1 MDAYLN
7 VARWRPDFCPKNA
20 KIESVVAW
28 VRLPDLPA
36 PLFDKK
42 FLLNLGNAIG
52 KAIRLDVHTAQRA
65 RGKFARLCVEL
76 DLTKPLIPEFNVEGQ
91 VLSVVYESLGL
102 LCNRCGWVGHNKEG
116 CVEFHRKNVGVGMD
130 VEGLEKEAMVGKE
143 NEGEKELWKTVHR
156 AGWRKRPP
164 VTAQPR
170 QSGSRFSVLEEVVEN
185 EGVQEG
191 DAKQQVLREKVQ
203 GVTNLRKDEVPNQQ
217 SKKGVNGGM
226 GVKSRG
232 LKEGLATRKKAI
244 VKEGQQDALEK
255 DKSLTACNRPGRSIS
270 ILSES
275 QNKARSAEDGGSDLT
290 LNGQKVEVNV
300 DDPIECY
307 GTNVVVGGAASKGFA
322 AVLRDLKHRHRLDM
336 VVILEPRVSGIA
348 ADRVIKSW
356 GFKHS
361 VRKEAEGFSGG
372 IWILWSLEDLVV
384 DIVLLEEQFIHCNLA
399 LDGMM
404 MAFTAVYASPNE
416 AKRHRIWDILYNTS
430 IETNGPWLLAG
441 DFNEIKTPFEQRG
454 GGRVNE
460 TRCRTFKDW
469 IQDCNLID
477 IDAHGPFFTWKG
489 PKWNGLDRVH
499 KRLDRCLCNAQWQE
513 AFGNADVKVIPRVC
527 SDHHPIIVSLAME
540 RKDCR
545 NRPFRY
551 EIAWQMHA
559 QFDNLIMQ
567 HWSKEEEVQGNLNTL
582 RQELV
587 RWNRETFGQIEWRW
601 RKN

>member
-1 MDAYLN
+1 MRPFRRTLIVKLLGRQPSYGFMVKKLRQIWERKGKIDIFDLENDFYLVSFQHSDDYMEALTGGPWVIMDAYLN

-102 LCNRCGWVGHNKEG
+102 LCN
-116 CVEFHRKNVGVGMD
+116 
-130 VEGLEKEAMVGKE
+130 
-143 NEGEKELWKTVHR
+143 
-156 AGWRKRPP
+156 
-164 VTAQPR
+164 
-170 QSGSRFSVLEEVVEN
+170 RFSVLEEVVEN

-275 QNKARSAEDGGSDLT
+275 QNKARSAEGVPESNIGTHNWSGVAMVDKENLQPGVCMDETDGGSDSA

-348 ADRVIKSW
+348 ADRVIKSR

-404 MAFTAVYASPNE
+404 MAFT
-416 AKRHRIWDILYNTS
+416 
-430 IETNGPWLLAG
+430 AG

-527 SDHHPIIVSLAME
+527 SDHHPII
-540 RKDCR
+540 
-545 NRPFRY
+545 
-551 EIAWQMHA
+551 
-559 QFDNLIMQ
+559 

-587 RWNRETFGQIEWRW
+587 RWNRRHLAKLNGVR
-601 RKN
+601 RGC